1 MEKNNSMVGP
11 KAYIHTDRLV
21 NNYKV
26 ISQHIGGVP
35 VMAIVKA
42 NGYGHGAVGVS
53 KVLESA
59 GVNFFGVFS
68 FNEALELRANGIR
81 SDVFLLC
88 RLQSEFLSEAIK
100 YNITLNLSWP
110 DDLDLLID
118 YHKSNGN
125 IPKVHIKIDT
135 GMTRLGIPYDR
146 ISEVFK
152 KLAAAPQI
160 NCEGIYSHFATAD
173 EGDPSYARYQLNLFN
188 KALKVAK
195 QNNLKFKYTHL
206 TNSGAILNLPEAHFN
221 LVRVGMLL
229 YGAFPSSEVP
239 RELPIEPVMEFRAPL
254 VMIRK
259 VKAGTYVS
267 YGGKYKTT
275 NDTNIGVIQ
284 VGFADGFPRPWYENG
299 YVVYGGKQYRIA
311 GRVCMDQLIVD
322 FGEDEPQVG
331 SEVLLFGKN
340 GQDKLQAEQIAEE
353 IDSTVYILL
362 SAVGGRT
369 ERIFL
374 RSEHNPT

>member
-1 MEKNNSMVGP
+1 MEKNKSNIGP
-11 KAYIHTDRLV
+11 KAYIHTERLV

-26 ISQHIGGVP
+26 ITQHIGGLP
-35 VMAIVKA
+35 LMAIVKA

-68 FNEALELRANGIR
+68 FSEAIELRENGIKC
-81 SDVFLLC
+81 DIFLLC
-88 RLQSEFLSEAIK
+88 RLQPEFIAEAIAL
-100 YNITLNLSWP
+100 NITLNLSWP
-110 DDLDLLID
+110 DDID
-118 YHKSNGN
+118 TLVEYHSKHGK
-125 IPKVHIKIDT
+125 IPKVHLKIDT

-146 ISEVFK
+146 VSEVFER
-152 KLAAAPQI
+152 LAAVPQI

-173 EGDPSYARYQLNLFN
+173 EGDPSYAKYQLDLFN

-195 QNNLKFKYTHL
+195 QRNLKFKYTHL

-229 YGAFPSSEVP
+229 YGAFPSSEVS

-275 NDTNIGVIQ
+275 EDTNIGVIQ

-299 YVVYGGKQYRIA
+299 YVIYGGKRYKIA

-322 FGEDEPQVG
+322 FGAAEPQVG

-340 GQDKLQAEQIAEE
+340 GEDQLQAELIAEE
-353 IDSTVYILL
+353 IGSTVYILL

-369 ERIFL
+369 ERIL
-374 RSEHNPT
+374 I